1 MGWTYEVTEWVQID
15 GEWRNEYVYRGEWL
29 VNAIIAILRA
39 RKRSGCVRFTWR
51 G

>member
-1 MGWTYEVTEWVQID
+1 MGWTYEVTAWVQVGGNWQD
-15 GEWRNEYVYRGEWL
+15 EDVYRGEWL
-29 VNAIIAILRA
+29 VSALLAFRRA